1 MMKSHDDRSLL
12 HYPFLINQLSVS
24 RQQTNL
30 KGVVLSSCR
39 NFLRYAMPWNSGAFM
54 DEYSSLKR
62 GFWPKK
68 SRKIEEYSAM
78 GALPH

>member
-54 DEYSSLKR
+54 DEYSSLLTICIYIPASEMDITE
-62 GFWPKK
+62 W
-68 SRKIEEYSAM
+68 
-78 GALPH
+78 L